1 MNSDT
6 LPPVAVEPP
15 NNGSVSRRVKLTLV
29 LAILGCGIGALAFI
43 AARSGAE
50 FYVTP
55 TEIVATGKPGVDY
68 RLGGRV
74 VPGSIQWDSGHT
86 FVHFLI
92 TDAADTEAYGI
103 KPNAPTI
110 PVIYD
115 GVVPDLFE
123 ERAFVVLG
131 GRYSSNAGFA
141 ASSLIIKH
149 ESEFIKERERSLGQ

>member
-1 MNSDT
+1 MT
-6 LPPVAVEPP
+6 GGELPPVTVQSAS
-15 NNGSVSRRVKLTLV
+15 NGSVSRRVKLTLV

-43 AARSGAE
+43 AARSGTE

-55 TEIVATGKPGVDY
+55 TEIVATGKPGIDY

-74 VPGSIQWDSGHT
+74 VPGSIQWDDAHT
-86 FVHFLI
+86 FVRFAI
-92 TDAADTEAYGI
+92 TDGDETEAYGI
-103 KPNAPTI
+103 TPGAPTI
-110 PVIYD
+110 PVVYD

-131 GRYSSNAGFA
+131 GRYSPTAGFA

-149 ESEFIKERERSLGQ
+149 ESEFIKERERSLEQ